1 MNYALSKKKAK
12 ELLEAKLSHFMGVS
26 PEEATDEQYYKAIAL
41 ILRDMMSAGRADF
54 SAQAAKA
61 GTKKVYYL
69 CMEFLMGRSLKNNLY
84 NLNLTDVFQSVLAD
98 YGVKL
103 ENLYECEPDAGLGNG
118 GLGRLAAC
126 YLDGLATQGY
136 PARGYSILYEAGIF
150 KQKLVDGWQTELPDF
165 WLPGGDVWLVPH
177 EESALEVRFEGNVQE
192 SWDGEFHHVEQVG
205 YHPVQAV
212 PYDMYVSGKDG
223 KGISV
228 LRLWAAKAPALDM
241 SLFNQGD
248 YMRAMEQNAMAEVI
262 SKVLYPADNHPEG
275 KSLRLRQQYF
285 LVSASVQDIVHRHLR
300 VYSTMDNFA
309 DKVAVHINDTHP
321 TLAIPEL
328 MRILLDEC
336 GYGWDDAWKI
346 VTNAVA
352 YTNHTVMAEALECW
366 PEDLYRRLMPR
377 IWQITKEIDNR
388 FRSFVWQATGDAE
401 RVERMAVISNGVVR
415 MANLCVAGSHSV
427 NGVSALHSEI
437 LKDSV
442 FHDFYLLTPDKF
454 QNVTNGIAHRRWL
467 CQANPKLSA
476 LLSDLIGDDFVLH
489 GDALLRLRDY
499 KDDKGVL
506 EELGKIKRENKV
518 RFAEQVKKQ
527 TGVTL
532 DPDSV
537 FDVQVKRLHE
547 YKRQHLNALNILA
560 QYLAIKANPNADFPA
575 HTYIFGAKAA
585 AGYVMAKKI
594 ISFICAL
601 GDMIH
606 NDPDVRGRLKVV
618 YCEDYNVTM
627 SENLMPAADISEQ
640 ISLAGTEASGTGNMK
655 LMLNGA
661 VTLGTMDGANIE
673 IHDAVGADNI
683 FIFGM
688 RTPEVEELKR
698 RGYDPLY
705 FYNNNP
711 ELHSVLDFVAR
722 TPIAGKSF
730 PDIANLVRHDPY
742 MVLADFADY
751 RATQQRAAA
760 AYGDALGWN
769 RMSLMNISGAGR
781 FAADR
786 AINEYA
792 QNIWHT
798 KPAFTPGEAGKAA
811 GRAKAAKA
819 AKPAAAKAAAA
830 KPEAKP
836 AAAKP
841 AAAKAETA
849 KPAAKA
855 ETAKPAAKAETA
867 KPADRAAAKPAAVAE
882 KAQKVAKKAERLA
895 EQAKKPGKTNGKA
908 KTK

>member
-12 ELLEAKLSHFMGVS
+12 ELLEAKLSHFMGVL

-489 GDALLRLRDY
+489 GDALLKLRDY

-627 SENLMPAADISEQ
+627 AENLMPAADISEQ

-811 GRAKAAKA
+811 GRAKTAKA
-819 AKPAAAKAAAA
+819 AKPAAAKTAAA

-841 AAAKAETA
+841 AVKAETA
-849 KPAAKA
+849 KPAAK
-855 ETAKPAAKAETA
+855 
-867 KPADRAAAKPAAVAE
+867 AAAKPAAVAE

-895 EQAKKPGKTNGKA
+895 EQAKKPGKANGKA

>member
-12 ELLEAKLSHFMGVS
+12 ELLSAKLSHFMGVT

-41 ILRDMMSAGRADF
+41 IVRDMMSAGRAEF
-54 SAQAAKA
+54 SEEAAKA

-84 NLNLTDVFQSVLAD
+84 NLNLTEVFESVLDD

-103 ENLYECEPDAGLGNG
+103 ENLYDCEPDAGLGNG

-165 WLPGGDVWLVPH
+165 WLPGGEVWLVPH
-177 EESALEVRFEGNVQE
+177 EESAIEVRFEGDVVD
-192 SWDGEFHHVEQVG
+192 SWDNQFHHVELVN
-205 YHPVQAV
+205 YKPVQAV

-228 LRLWAAKAPALDM
+228 LRLWQAKAPALDM

-285 LVSASVQDIVHRHLR
+285 LVSASIQDIVHRHLR
-300 VYSTMDNFA
+300 AFGTMDNFA
-309 DKVAVHINDTHP
+309 EKVAVHLNDTHP
-321 TLAIPEL
+321 TLAVPEL

-336 GYGWDDAWKI
+336 GYGWDDAWNI
-346 VTNAVA
+346 VTSAGA
-352 YTNHTVMAEALECW
+352 YTNHTVMKEALECW

-388 FRSFVWQATGDAE
+388 FRSYVWQATGNADQ
-401 RVERMAVISNGVVR
+401 VERMAIMSNGVVR
-415 MANLCVAGSHSV
+415 MANLCVASSHSV

-437 LKDSV
+437 LKDTV
-442 FHDFYLLTPDKF
+442 FHDFYTLTPNKF
-454 QNVTNGIAHRRWL
+454 KNVTNGIAHRRWL
-467 CQANPKLSA
+467 CQSNPELTN
-476 LLSDLIGDDFVLH
+476 LLKELIGDGFVYH
-489 GDALLRLRDY
+489 ADELLKLRDY
-499 KDDKGVL
+499 KDDKTVL
-506 EELGKIKRENKV
+506 AELERIKTHNKE
-518 RFAEQVKKQ
+518 RFAERVYKN
-527 TGVTL
+527 TGVKL
-532 DPDSV
+532 DPTSV

-547 YKRQHLNALNILA
+547 YKRQHLNALNILTE
-560 QYLAIKANPNADFPA
+560 YLAIKENPNADYAP

-585 AGYVMAKKI
+585 SGYFMAKKI

-601 GDMIH
+601 GDMIN

-627 SENLMPAADISEQ
+627 AERLMPAADISEQ

-655 LMLNGA
+655 LMINGA
-661 VTLGTMDGANIE
+661 VTLGTMDGANVE
-673 IHDAVGADNI
+673 IFDAVGDENI

-688 RTPEVEELKR
+688 STPEVEEMKR
-698 RGYDPLY
+698 RGYNPQNY
-705 FYNNNP
+705 YNNNA
-711 ELHSVLDFVAR
+711 ELHNTIDFINR
-722 TPIAGKSF
+722 NSIAGKQF
-730 PDIANLVRHDPY
+730 PEIGGTILHHDPY

-751 RATQQRAAA
+751 RRAQHQAVEMFA
-760 AYGDALGWN
+760 DRTAWN
-769 RMSLMNISGAGR
+769 KMSLMNISGAGR

-786 AINEYA
+786 AINDYA
-792 QNIWHT
+792 RDIWHT
-798 KPAFTPGEAGKAA
+798 KSAFVAGEKPAP
-811 GRAKAAKA
+811 AKAAKA
-819 AKPAAAKAAAA
+819 
-830 KPEAKP
+830 
-836 AAAKP
+836 
-841 AAAKAETA
+841 
-849 KPAAKA
+849 PAAKKEA
-855 ETAKPAAKAETA
+855 AKKSTAK
-867 KPADRAAAKPAAVAE
+867 
-882 KAQKVAKKAERLA
+882 KK
-895 EQAKKPGKTNGKA
+895 K
-908 KTK
+908 